1 MTDTQNEHDRS
12 LAQARIRHRAGDLV
26 AAGAVYDSVL
36 AQNPDHAE
44 ALHLKGI
51 LTGQQ
56 GDPDEALNLLNRAI
70 AIKPDDPRILANRA
84 KLRLDRGDV
93 PGAVADYARALAR
106 KPEDCDLHFN
116 AAGAL
121 AVAGQLDDAMQH
133 LEQAIAIEPRHARAL
148 ANLGNM
154 YRQSGRVQDSRDV
167 LLRAVDVAPGDPE
180 IQHSLGA
187 TLSDARDYDAAAAR
201 FRRALELDKGFI
213 RTAAQLFFSNLHACD
228 WRDRAKL
235 IGNFER
241 LVDSGSSAL
250 SDLSPL
256 IALFLPLTQA
266 KLNRVSDARAASIAK
281 SGNVSESPA
290 RGTGAADKLH
300 VGYLSADLGRHP
312 VGYLT
317 ADLFARHD
325 RENFSVSAIT
335 LAPADGSDVQ
345 QRIWDGVDQVVD
357 VSRMSA
363 GEAANQIRALGV
375 DILVDL
381 GGFTRGARPEILAE
395 RAAPLQVGWLGYCGS
410 SGGLNDVIL
419 VDEIALPAGTESGF
433 CEAVACLP
441 GSFMPLNNDEVS
453 SGEAGT
459 RADHK
464 LPESGFVFCAFNT
477 PTKIDPDTFAA
488 WMDILKQVDGS
499 VLWLR
504 EHVSTTT
511 GNLRVAAEKAGVDPD
526 RLIFAP
532 PVANMHDHLAR
543 HRHADLF
550 LDTFVYGAHSTAAD
564 AIAMGLPVLTRAGPA
579 MPARV
584 GASLCHA
591 FGLEDL
597 IADTTE
603 GYVWTAEEL
612 ARDPDLLQ
620 ARKARLGTSLSGAR
634 DNHVFVRKL
643 ESAYRSL
650 WDLNSTNAITPG
662 RLIRIET
669 D

>member
-1 MTDTQNEHDRS
+1 MTVSANELDQS
-12 LAQARIRHRAGDLV
+12 LAQALVRHRAGDFA

-56 GDPDEALNLLNRAI
+56 GDPDEALVLLDRAI

-93 PGAVADYARALAR
+93 IGAVEDYEGALAL

-116 AAGAL
+116 AAGAR
-121 AVAGQLDDAMQH
+121 AVAGQLEGAMEH

-167 LLRAVDVAPGDPE
+167 LMRAVDVAPGDPE

-187 TLSDARDYDAAAAR
+187 TLAYARDYEAAAAR

-241 LVDSGSSAL
+241 LIDSDSSAL
-250 SDLSPL
+250 RDLSPL

-266 KLNRVSDARAASIAK
+266 QLNRVSDARAASIVKSERGMPPPACVADAK
-281 SGNVSESPA
+281 
-290 RGTGAADKLH
+290 DKLH
-300 VGYLSADLGRHP
+300 VAYLSADLGRHP

-325 RENFSVSAIT
+325 RDGFTVSAVA
-335 LAPADGSDVQ
+335 LAPPDGSDVQ
-345 QRIWDGVDQVVD
+345 ERIADGVDQVVD

-363 GEAANQIRALGV
+363 GQAAGRIRELGV

-381 GGFTRGARPEILAE
+381 GGFTRGARPEVLAE
-395 RAAPLQVGWLGYCGS
+395 RAAPLQIGWLGYCGS

-419 VDEIALPAGTESGF
+419 ADERVVPAAEHGPFS
-433 CEAVACLP
+433 EAVAALP

-453 SGEAGT
+453 SGKAGT
-459 RADHK
+459 RADHG
-464 LPESGFVFCAFNT
+464 LPETGFVFCAFNT
-477 PTKIDPDTFAA
+477 PTKIDPETFAA
-488 WMDILKQVDGS
+488 WMDILKQVDRA

-504 EHVSTTT
+504 EHVPTTT
-511 GNLRVAAEKAGVDPD
+511 RNLCVAAEKAGVDPA
-526 RLIFAP
+526 RLVFAP
-532 PVANMHDHLAR
+532 PVAQMQDHLAR
-543 HRHADLF
+543 HHHADLF
-550 LDTFVYGAHSTAAD
+550 LDTFIYGAHSTAAD
-564 AIAMGLPVLTRAGPA
+564 AIAMGLPVLTRAGRA

-603 GYVWTAEEL
+603 AYVWTAVEL
-612 ARDPDLLQ
+612 SRDPDLLRE
-620 ARKARLGTSLSGAR
+620 RKARLVTSLSEAR
-634 DNHVFVRKL
+634 GNDVFVRKL

-650 WDLNSTNAITPG
+650 WKLKSEDGIAPG